1 MRLAQTEL
9 AQMIGVEQM
18 TLSYWERDKF
28 EPKTGYL
35 PKIVQF
41 LGYVPGPNAESLGGK
56 LQQARLLKG
65 LESAELAA
73 QLKVSTKAILR
84 WESNINKPRPA
95 QLAKLN
101 RALGTTL

>member
-1 MRLAQTEL
+1 MRLAQTEVAEIL
-9 AQMIGVEQM
+9 GVKQM

-28 EPKTGYL
+28 TPQTGYL
-35 PKIVQF
+35 PNIVQF
-41 LGYVPGPNAESLGGK
+41 LGYVPWQIAESLGSK

-65 LESAELAA
+65 LDSAELAA
-73 QLKVSTKAILR
+73 QLDVSTKAILR

-101 RALGTTL
+101 VALGTTL